1 MVKKIIAFAAT
12 GVLAAALMFAL
23 PACSST
29 QKSAS
34 SSTSSPS
41 SSSPVIKDWP
51 IIHDTD
57 FGGIYLDMTIDEFN
71 QFGFKLGDSVD
82 VVFSNGYKLFG
93 IPYYNGYYTRT
104 GDPLVVGYPGYS
116 HIKVAI
122 NNGDPLWDVSGV
134 SDKDTATV
142 TLAQAGAYAATQ
154 DAFNITYTNERSDYA
169 SDEVFANFR
178 ELTGGKIRPGIAY
191 RSASPIDNTY
201 NRAPYVEKLM
211 KQVNIA
217 YVLDLSDS
225 NEEADAF
232 IAKDKEAGVDVSYFT
247 GLRDAGNVGML
258 DLPSSYPTENYAKKL
273 AAGLVEMEKHDGPY
287 LIHCVEGKDRTGFV
301 CILLESLAGASYDEM
316 QADYMTTYANYY
328 GITKESDPERY
339 SIISNLYF
347 DGMMLFLA
355 GVDDGTDLRSID
367 FSGPARNYLLNG
379 GMTSEQVD
387 ALIARIR
394 A

>member
-1 MVKKIIAFAAT
+1 MVNKVLAFATT
-12 GVLAAALMFAL
+12 GVLAAALMLAL
-23 PACSST
+23 PACTST

-34 SSTSSPS
+34 SSTSSTAS
-41 SSSPVIKDWP
+41 NAPVIKDWP

-71 QFGFKLGDSVD
+71 KHGFKLGDSVD
-82 VVFSNGYKLFG
+82 VVFSNGYKLLG

-104 GDPLVVGYPGYS
+104 GDPLVVGYPGYPY
-116 HIKVAI
+116 IKVAI

-134 SDKDTATV
+134 SDSDTATV
-142 TLAQAGAYAATQ
+142 TVAQAGAYAATQ

-178 ELTGGKIRPGIAY
+178 ELSGGNLRSGVAY

-211 KQVNIA
+211 KQVSVA

-225 NEEADAF
+225 NEEADTL
-232 IAKDKEAGVDVSYFT
+232 IAKDKETGVDVSCFT
-247 GLRDAGNVGML
+247 DLRDAGCVGML
-258 DLPSSYPTENYAKKL
+258 DLPSSYPTETYAKKL
-273 AAGLVEMEKHDGPY
+273 AAGLVEMTKHEGPY

-316 QADYMTTYANYY
+316 QADYMATYANYY

-355 GVDDGTDLRSID
+355 GVDDGTDLRFID

-379 GMTSEQVD
+379 GMSSEQVD
-387 ALIARIR
+387 ALVARIR